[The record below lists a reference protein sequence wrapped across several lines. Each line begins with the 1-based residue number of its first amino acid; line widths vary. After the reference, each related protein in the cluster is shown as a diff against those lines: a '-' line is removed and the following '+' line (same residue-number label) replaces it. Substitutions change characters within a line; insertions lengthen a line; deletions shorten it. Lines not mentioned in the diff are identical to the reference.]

1 MRPVR
6 LEPHWIL
13 ALEAQPHLI
22 LDLIFHENT
31 YFQATCTLVQECPKQ
46 GMTALVIECYRIL
59 LAGRY
64 GFVMQYGE
72 SSTYFTKSGFKRLF
86 STKEVLY
93 KFHNFF
99 ASRKLSNCLSVIKT
113 TFGG

>member
-31 YFQATCTLVQECPKQ
+31 YFQVTCALVQECPEQ
-46 GMTALVIECYRIL
+46 GMIASVIENYRIL

-86 STKEVLY
+86 PTKEVLY

-99 ASRKLSNCLSVIKT
+99 ASRKFSNCLSVIKT
-113 TFGG
+113 AFGG